1 MSQKSIKN
9 VPKGSDCTKVTY
21 TIKVQFAFNNMLHTY
36 FKYSINYLFQ
46 YFTLPV
52 QVVYSVFELTVV
64 IVFKL
69 KRIMWKSSS
78 WLRVCMLFTL
88 QRHPIVVL
96 KEKKAL
102 TGFK

>member
-1 MSQKSIKN
+1 M
-9 VPKGSDCTKVTY
+9 
-21 TIKVQFAFNNMLHTY
+21 
-36 FKYSINYLFQ
+36 
-46 YFTLPV
+46 
-52 QVVYSVFELTVV
+52 QVVHSVFELTAV

-69 KRIMWKSSS
+69 KRIMWKSSG